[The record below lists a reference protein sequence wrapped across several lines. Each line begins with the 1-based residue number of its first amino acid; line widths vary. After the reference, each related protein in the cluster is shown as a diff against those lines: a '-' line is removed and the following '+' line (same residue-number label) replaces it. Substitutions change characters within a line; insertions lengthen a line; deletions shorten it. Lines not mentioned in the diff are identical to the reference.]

1 MLLYIYMD
9 NVFDLSK
16 KRSPHSDEKHILTAE
31 YQRRYEETL
40 DGGLSDIDRIRF
52 SYTEFSSV
60 IAKEITDVCQT
71 FLAQHPEYVGD
82 VWDLRLVETAVED
95 ATENDTS
102 LEELCEVV
110 QARLDVLLTHE
121 RLPEAPARVD
131 PKVVQLGAYATTHTE
146 GAADAVV
153 IDMFDRSSKRR

>member
-1 MLLYIYMD
+1 MD

-71 FLAQHPEYVGD
+71 FLATIQQLQLFYHHCD
-82 VWDLRLVETAVED
+82 RL
-95 ATENDTS
+95 
-102 LEELCEVV
+102 
-110 QARLDVLLTHE
+110 Q
-121 RLPEAPARVD
+121 
-131 PKVVQLGAYATTHTE
+131 
-146 GAADAVV
+146 
-153 IDMFDRSSKRR
+153 F